1 MNDDDLDR
9 LLSNVDGESEYS
21 SAREES
27 LKIKQRMARKS
38 DVTVEAILDDGAS
51 DEAFLQK
58 MKTLGITDAI
68 LLFRGGVVNA
78 LREHEHAAR
87 RFREQLFEVDIPESI
102 SQIVQKH
109 KYAFIRNID
118 TIERIFREYETALS
132 PDSLTRKAKKDYP
145 LAFSGTENANE
156 IDFLVLK
163 EIFIKLREFN
173 SLVKKEWGELHTG
186 IGVIN
191 LKSEGKPL
199 FQALD
204 RIVFTGVDLCDAS
217 DAFLRRLA
225 CILSIAEDDIDV
237 LEKDI
242 YNRIVYHAPYVYGYD
257 AIFAGAA
264 DLDSAS
270 GLTASGADGASEG
283 AVPEEDA
290 IAPLSDI
297 EAMEIGERQHEM
309 FGKPVVPV
317 VKFTVRGTS
326 SWNTRE
332 PYVLNVNGEKL
343 QKDYADLSVSFYFIP
358 DTNQVSAQE
367 GAVKRAMIRYLNDQ
381 SKNIEMEYEEFI
393 YKKII
398 SQAQAVCDSFEFDGE
413 MRDLFVYHLGPY
425 TLYRLIVSLFQSEKT
440 GICFKYLPGNKV
452 VRYIPLEFVKEKI
465 LTWYEEN
472 INTLP
477 LEFDKVQYFD
487 EIRRTVTAKYN
498 SDVDKY
504 ATMLD
509 QLIAKLNL
517 SEQENF
523 DRDTYFRTK
532 WSQWFGLP
540 NIAVFNRFVDW
551 SIFK

>member
-1 MNDDDLDR
+1 
-9 LLSNVDGESEYS
+9 
-21 SAREES
+21 
-27 LKIKQRMARKS
+27 
-38 DVTVEAILDDGAS
+38 
-51 DEAFLQK
+51 
-58 MKTLGITDAI
+58 
-68 LLFRGGVVNA
+68 
-78 LREHEHAAR
+78 
-87 RFREQLFEVDIPESI
+87 
-102 SQIVQKH
+102 
-109 KYAFIRNID
+109 
-118 TIERIFREYETALS
+118 
-132 PDSLTRKAKKDYP
+132 
-145 LAFSGTENANE
+145 
-156 IDFLVLK
+156 
-163 EIFIKLREFN
+163 
-173 SLVKKEWGELHTG
+173 
-186 IGVIN
+186 
-191 LKSEGKPL
+191 
-199 FQALD
+199 
-204 RIVFTGVDLCDAS
+204 
-217 DAFLRRLA
+217 
-225 CILSIAEDDIDV
+225 
-237 LEKDI
+237 
-242 YNRIVYHAPYVYGYD
+242 
-257 AIFAGAA
+257 
-264 DLDSAS
+264 
-270 GLTASGADGASEG
+270 
-283 AVPEEDA
+283 
-290 IAPLSDI
+290 
-297 EAMEIGERQHEM
+297 
-309 FGKPVVPV
+309 
-317 VKFTVRGTS
+317 
-326 SWNTRE
+326 
-332 PYVLNVNGEKL
+332 
-343 QKDYADLSVSFYFIP
+343 
-358 DTNQVSAQE
+358 
-367 GAVKRAMIRYLNDQ
+367 MIRYLNDQ

-487 EIRRTVTAKYN
+487 EIRRTVTVKYN